1 MLMQYMCSFAE
12 ISMPFSV
19 LYSAQGILLK
29 AVPDIHCWTI
39 CAQILMIR
47 EGGITY
53 TRKGQADVIA
63 RNKGTHLGCA

>member
-1 MLMQYMCSFAE
+1 MRSFAE

-39 CAQILMIR
+39 CAEIQMSQ

-63 RNKGTHLGCA
+63 HNKGTQLGCA